1 MPPEIDSSGWSGEGA
16 FTQALL
22 EVLKGD
28 STIAY
33 LRVEDAPASRT
44 DSSYSFVSN
53 EIFVGLARR
62 AEPGSPL
69 AALALTLEQHASIG
83 GPDYADEG
91 MLQYLRTE
99 RVVPA
104 YQTRGF
110 KTIEMVRIYELQRK
124 PQAAP
129 AQ

>member
-1 MPPEIDSSGWSGEGA
+1 MEVDASSWSGEGA

-22 EVLKGD
+22 DVLKALA
-28 STIAY
+28 TISF
-33 LRVEDAPASRT
+33 LKVEDAPASRSE
-44 DSSYSFVSN
+44 SSYSFVSN
-53 EIFVGLARR
+53 EIYVGFACGV
-62 AEPGSPL
+62 GSGG
-69 AALALTLEQHASIG
+69 ALATLAQVLQRDTSIG
-83 GPDYADEG
+83 PPDYADEG

-110 KTIEMVRIYELQRK
+110 KTIEMVRIYELQSK
-124 PQAAP
+124 PHAAP